1 MGFGEILRKIFGHPF
16 EGATIITYCD
26 KPGIA
31 DITGAR
37 DFVSRTKAKGII
49 ILFSEPPAQKV
60 LNLARETGV
69 ELVSTQL
76 SGKKAV
82 SAFISSQNDGENYIF
97 VDIER
102 ISGRNMSMDPL

>member
-1 MGFGEILRKIFGHPF
+1 MVFGEILKKIFGRPF
-16 EGATIITYCD
+16 EGATVITYCD

-49 ILFSEPPAQKV
+49 ILFSEPPAEKV
-60 LNLARETGV
+60 LDIAQKYGV
-69 ELVSTQL
+69 RLVPTKL

-82 SAFISSQNDGENYIF
+82 NAFIAAQNDGENYIF